1 MLGIFNVLRHTV
13 ITELETV
20 FDGHDLDLNCRGQ
33 VNLFH
38 GVFFHDLFDVFEMLL
53 LN

>member
-1 MLGIFNVLRHTV
+1 MLAIKDVFSHTV

-38 GVFFHDLFDVFEMLL
+38 VVFFHDLFDVFEMLL

>member
-1 MLGIFNVLRHTV
+1 MTTVKHLLGHTV
-13 ITELETV
+13 TYLETV

-38 GVFFHDLFDVFEMLL
+38 FVFFHDLFDVFEMLL

>member
-1 MLGIFNVLRHTV
+1 
-13 ITELETV
+13 LETV

-38 GVFFHDLFDVFEMLL
+38 FVFFHDLFDVFEMLL